1 MRLVRPVLRELL
13 MKFEPRAAQD
23 QSGHGEQHMTIKEL
37 IEELSKYNED
47 LEVLIET
54 SNSDEVDLEPRIVL
68 SHMKSGRTCL
78 LFEI

>member
-1 MRLVRPVLRELL
+1 MVSSL
-13 MKFEPRAAQD
+13 
-23 QSGHGEQHMTIKEL
+23 MTIKEL